1 MSVAKAKEIC
11 LERVES
17 RRSARSLDSE
27 INRLKLK
34 ITSQKEQQGDR
45 EEIVRYWILT
55 VYYWHDFS
63 DVSVRCWMYTHF
75 KLMSFLDAKCELISF
90 STYRQYHEALESY
103 KNMTQQMKNLNS
115 FIKSL
120 DSVMNH
126 RLQAYAELRR

>member
-27 INRLKLK
+27 ISRLKLK

-45 EEIVRYWILT
+45 EEIVRYWILM
-55 VYYWHDFS
+55 YYWHDFS
-63 DVSVRCWMYTHF
+63 DASVWCWMYTHF
-75 KLMSFLDAKCELISF
+75 KLMSCLDTKYELILF

-120 DSVMNH
+120 DSVMSH